1 MYCKLE
7 FPHSPDARMYNSTC
21 SNNSNTSN
29 HSDTLLDDRKWK
41 SATIIINF
49 CKMNA
54 FKRNTNHYNYLCNP
68 QPRDR
73 TKWCHHHYHNCSKST
88 IHYIMIYMIF
98 YPITGTQLF
107 INDEKNAS
115 IQSSIKLKPKKTQK
129 TFHSAYVH
137 AHPLHFFRL
146 LFSFHNEGRHGVGWV
161 MLLDERVSIHLIS
174 EECEL
179 LVNEC
184 LCSNVC

>member
-1 MYCKLE
+1 
-7 FPHSPDARMYNSTC
+7 
-21 SNNSNTSN
+21 
-29 HSDTLLDDRKWK
+29 
-41 SATIIINF
+41 
-49 CKMNA
+49 
-54 FKRNTNHYNYLCNP
+54 
-68 QPRDR
+68 
-73 TKWCHHHYHNCSKST
+73 
-88 IHYIMIYMIF
+88 MIYMIF

-107 INDEKNAS
+107 INDEKRFHPIIDQVEA
-115 IQSSIKLKPKKTQK
+115 IKTQK
-129 TFHSAYVH
+129 TFHPAHVH

-146 LFSFHNEGRHGVGWV
+146 LFPFHNEGRHGVGWV

>member
-1 MYCKLE
+1 MCCKLE

-29 HSDTLLDDRKWK
+29 HSDIRETLLDDRKWK

-49 CKMNA
+49 CKMNV
-54 FKRNTNHYNYLCNP
+54 FKRNTNHYNYLCNT

-88 IHYIMIYMIF
+88 IYYIMIYMIF

-107 INDEKNAS
+107 YQRWKTLPSNHRSSWSHKDTKDFPS
-115 IQSSIKLKPKKTQK
+115 I
-129 TFHSAYVH
+129 
-137 AHPLHFFRL
+137 HPFRL
-146 LFSFHNEGRHGVGWV
+146 LFFFHNEGRHGVGWV